1 MDFIGQKGPTGKMHL
16 LLLDLLVVVLQLVHM
31 SANVV
36 RKRLR
41 DGAVPVTVSA
51 RAATAAAADGTA
63 QDLDSEERGVNR
75 AEEAQ
80 DIEMQTL
87 NPSGTATAAATTTSP
102 SNDPPVESSSER
114 DALLA
119 STAIPR
125 TDAPVFDAFNAGQIV
140 LADLDIWKSVKEQRK
155 LMQNLAQEAANS
167 TSSAASVEQTFRAE
181 LARRVLRMRVG
192 TDALRESMR

>member
-41 DGAVPVTVSA
+41 DGAVPVTVGA

-63 QDLDSEERGVNR
+63 QDLDSEERGINR

-102 SNDPPVESSSER
+102 SNDPPDESSSER

-125 TDAPVFDAFNAGQIV
+125 TDAPVFDAFNAGQIM
-140 LADLDIWKSVKEQRK
+140 LADLDVWKSLKEQRK